1 LTQEVQEVFW
11 SGLAPGI
18 ANLSWGDRNYGVE
31 HPRMSEPVF
40 FPPAARISLAD
51 IVACTGA
58 AVIESADLSAI
69 ISGAAPLDEAGPGE
83 LTFLDSPENVVL
95 LETSR
100 ATACFVTPDDASR
113 LPKATLALVMEEPY
127 RGFALAL
134 QRMFP
139 QATQPKSLLGTAGIN
154 PGASIHSEARLE
166 QGVIIDPGV
175 IIGPRAEIGF
185 GSIIGANSVIG
196 SDVRIGRDCLI
207 GPQVTISHAL
217 IGNRVIVHPG
227 AHIGQSAID
236 FRHAGIAL
244 AQPGL
249 PKAPGIGRVIIQDG
263 VEVGANS
270 TIDRGTAGDT
280 VIGEE
285 TRIGNLARI
294 AENVVIGRHCIIPA
308 QAGLSARARLHDFAS
323 LGA

>member
-1 LTQEVQEVFW
+1 
-11 SGLAPGI
+11 
-18 ANLSWGDRNYGVE
+18 
-31 HPRMSEPVF
+31 MSAPVF
-40 FPPAARISLAD
+40 FPSAARVSLAD

-69 ISGAAPLDEAGPGE
+69 VSGVAPLDEAGPGE
-83 LTFLDSPENVVL
+83 LTFLDSRENAAL

-100 ATACFVTPDDASR
+100 ATACFITPDYAPR
-113 LPKATLALVMEEPY
+113 VPETTLALVMEEPY

-134 QRMFP
+134 QRIFP
-139 QATQPKSLLGTAGIN
+139 QAIRPKSLLGTTGIN

-166 QGVIIDPGV
+166 QGVIVDPGV
-175 IIGPRAEIGF
+175 VIGPRAEIGL

-217 IGNRVIVHPG
+217 IGDRVILHPG
-227 AHIGQSAID
+227 ARIGQSGTD

-244 AQPGL
+244 APPRL
-249 PKAPGIGRVIIQDG
+249 PKAPRIGRVIIQDG

-270 TIDRGTAGDT
+270 TIDRGAAGDT

-294 AENVVIGRHCIIPA
+294 AENVAIGRHCVIPA
-308 QAGLSARARLHDFAS
+308 QAGLSAGARLNDFAGR
-323 LGA
+323 GA